1 MLAAQQQQQQHLLKL
16 ELDWLDKGPGHKL
29 CSLSA
34 QLHGSANLGH
44 LEVHHHTVCVPVY
57 HFTVCL
63 IPIGLA
69 IRLGY
74 QVPARAL
81 ALIQHCILSA
91 CFSSSSQ
98 NCISQELLENVCL

>member
-1 MLAAQQQQQQHLLKL
+1 MLAAQQQQQQQQHLLKL

-29 CSLSA
+29 RSLSA

-57 HFTVCL
+57 HLAICFV
-63 IPIGLA
+63 PIGLA
-69 IRLGY
+69 VCLGH

-81 ALIQHCILSA
+81 ALIQPRIPSA
-91 CFSSSSQ
+91 CF
-98 NCISQELLENVCL
+98 